1 MGSKDKV
8 RFVKPRPEP
17 LSDLDRGVNAR
28 TRQLTSTGANP
39 IAAALERAQELARG
53 VRGHLRRG
61 LDAGGEDSAQHRDAA
76 RARRREARGGTRVDS
91 AQSVDAQGRVCEL
104 RAEQVFLAE
113 VWPRVERL
121 GGRLE
126 DLSVVSR

>member
-1 MGSKDKV
+1 MAATPAT
-8 RFVKPRPEP
+8 PRPDQCDRSARP
-17 LSDLDRGVNAR
+17 LCVCTLVH
-28 TRQLTSTGANP
+28 
-39 IAAALERAQELARG
+39 
-53 VRGHLRRG
+53 VRR
-61 LDAGGEDSAQHRDAA
+61 AA